1 MAKIYTKTYDINYSD
16 VDPNLKCRISSILNF
31 ICDVGTNQSEVLGDT
46 IEKLTNKDYVWVFY
60 KYDVQMYSYPSYRE
74 KISITTEP
82 FGFKKFYAYRKY
94 TIKNEQGEL
103 IGEAVALFFL
113 ISISRR
119 RPIRIPKEE
128 YELYDLDLEDSDYE
142 MDDITTGSLEENVKE
157 FKVRYGD
164 IDSNRH
170 VNNVKYVEWAIE
182 SAPYEVIENYKIG
195 RVKVIFEK
203 ETVYGDD
210 IKVSCSLVSNDEH
223 KVITSHIITNN
234 EGKEITKLELQ
245 WVKE

>member
-16 VDPNLKCRISSILNF
+16 VDPNLKCRISYILNF